1 MSVDFLDISLFGL
14 YGVFLAIV
22 FGILYSLLGSYFIS
36 IMGTLALLPMFM
48 GFYKKPAEEYLQTLQ
63 SKITPQQ
70 MKELENKAT
79 IGFLLCDITEYAGSD
94 CLKYLNYIEETLLLT
109 EPKEKEKSQIQKNLE
124 NREKAKET
132 QQ

>member
-1 MSVDFLDISLFGL
+1 MSVDFLDTSLFGL
-14 YGVFLAIV
+14 YGVFLSII

-79 IGFLLCDITEYAGSD
+79 IGFLLCDISEYAGND
-94 CLKYLNYIEETLLLT
+94 CLKYLNYIEGSLLLT
-109 EPKEKEKSQIQKNLE
+109 EDEANKKSQIQKNLE
-124 NREKAKET
+124 NREKAKEM